1 GVARCSGG
9 GGRAVARGGDRVIY
23 VSAPDDSAMHPP
35 GHESWFVLVN
45 APRQGRDGRQGQMSW
60 TVPCLA
66 SGYEDRIMA
75 MLAARGLAVRERLV
89 FSQVLTPA
97 DLQHR
102 TGAPGGAIYG
112 GDPHGVHGRFH
123 RHPNAPPYS

>member
-1 GVARCSGG
+1 MNWSV
-9 GGRAVARGGDRVIY
+9 
-23 VSAPDDSAMHPP
+23 P
-35 GHESWFVLVN
+35 G
-45 APRQGRDGRQGQMSW
+45 
-60 TVPCLA
+60 LA

-112 GDPHGVHGRFH
+112 GALHGVHGSFR
-123 RHPNAPPYS
+123 RPPNASPFRGLYLVGGSTHPGGGLPLVATSARIVANLIGPA